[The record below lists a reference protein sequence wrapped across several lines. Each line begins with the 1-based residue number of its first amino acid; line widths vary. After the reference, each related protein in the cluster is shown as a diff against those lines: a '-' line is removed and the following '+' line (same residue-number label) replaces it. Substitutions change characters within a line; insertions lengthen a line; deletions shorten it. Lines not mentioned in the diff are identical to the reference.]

1 MRLRIFEENGATS
14 AEYAL
19 MIGLITAVMFGAVQ
33 AIGNSLI
40 PVFTTAAGWFTG
52 S

>member
-1 MRLRIFEENGATS
+1 MKLLIQNEEGATS

-19 MIGLITAVMFGAVQ
+19 MIGLITAVIFAGVQ
-33 AIGNSLI
+33 TLGNSLI
-40 PVFTTAAGWFTG
+40 PLFASAAGMFG